1 MFSTILK
8 YGLIAGVIVG
18 TIMGVSTT
26 AMADNPPPM
35 WVGMLIGYTS
45 MLVAL
50 SFVFVGV
57 KRHRDEALGGVIGFW
72 PAFGMGLAISLVA
85 GILYVVAWEITLA
98 VTGMDYGAVWTEHM
112 VAEAQ
117 AAGKSAAEIAK
128 VRADMAAFARD
139 YANPFYRMPMTFTE
153 IAPVGV
159 LVSLVSAGLLR
170 NRRFMPARG

>member
-1 MFSTILK
+1 MLGIILK

-18 TIMGVSTT
+18 VAMGVSTT
-26 AMADNPPPM
+26 AMLDDPPP
-35 WVGMLIGYTS
+35 VAIGMLIGYAS

-72 PAFGMGLAISLVA
+72 PALGVGLGISLVA
-85 GILYVVAWEITLA
+85 GVLYALAWEVTLA

-117 AAGKSAAEIAK
+117 AAGKSAAEIAR
-128 VRADMAAFARD
+128 VRADMAVFAAQYRD
-139 YANPFYRMPMTFTE
+139 PLYRLPMTFTE

-159 LVSLVSAGLLR
+159 LVSLVSAALLR
-170 NRRFMPARG
+170 NRNFAPAR

>member
-1 MFSTILK
+1 MLNTILK

-18 TIMGVSTT
+18 TFMGVSIT
-26 AMADNPPPM
+26 AMSGNPPPG

-57 KRHRDEALGGVIGFW
+57 KRHRDGTLGGVIGFW
-72 PAFGMGLAISLVA
+72 PALGMGLAISIVA
-85 GILYVVAWEITLA
+85 GLIYVVAWEITLA
-98 VTGMDYGAVWTEHM
+98 VTGMDYGAVWTAHM

-128 VRADMAAFARD
+128 IQADMAVFEAQYRD
-139 YANPFYRMPMTFTE
+139 PLYRMPMTFTE

-159 LVSLVSAGLLR
+159 LVSLVSAALLR
-170 NRRFMPARG
+170 NRNFAPAR

>member
-1 MFSTILK
+1 MLNTILK

-18 TIMGVSTT
+18 TFMGVSTT
-26 AMADNPPPM
+26 AMLDNPPPG

-72 PAFGMGLAISLVA
+72 PAFGIGIGISLVA
-85 GILYVVAWEITLA
+85 GVLYALAWEVTLA
-98 VTGMDYGAVWTEHM
+98 VTGMDYGAVWTKHM

-128 VRADMAAFARD
+128 IRADMAVFEAQYR
-139 YANPFYRMPMTFTE
+139 NPLYRLPMTFTE
-153 IAPVGV
+153 IAPVGL
-159 LVSLVSAGLLR
+159 LVSLVSAALLR
-170 NRRFMPARG
+170 NRNFAPAR